1 LSDITTRR
9 IFMPLAGA
17 LAVAWK
23 ETTQDNSVSS
33 CDGKERG
40 SPERRHYKIHQ
51 IVVCQTTDFR
61 WKVAV
66 FSRDRC
72 ELVGVFS
79 NPDAMSVWLN
89 DVSRL
94 HTWTLIDPVGLD

>member
-1 LSDITTRR
+1 MTIST
-9 IFMPLAGA
+9 A
-17 LAVAWK
+17 LR
-23 ETTQDNSVSS
+23 TDNTASS
-33 CDGKERG
+33 CNGLDVATQK
-40 SPERRHYKIHQ
+40 SHYKIHQ

-66 FSRDRC
+66 FSRERC
-72 ELVGVFS
+72 EVVGVFN